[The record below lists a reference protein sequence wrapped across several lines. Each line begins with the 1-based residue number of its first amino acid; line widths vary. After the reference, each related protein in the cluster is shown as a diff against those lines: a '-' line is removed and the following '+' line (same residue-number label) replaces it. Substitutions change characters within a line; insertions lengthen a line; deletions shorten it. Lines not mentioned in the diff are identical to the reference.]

1 MISEHRSHAAGLH
14 KRCAIASPRQC
25 RDNAIRRSIPPTTTL
40 ERCKC
45 ALLHTLKWMRPPTCV
60 PEQHVGNRMWFGAKE
75 PSVMRASMRRA
86 LIQITGGLEVAKKGE
101 LKSAT
106 WIRQRGQMGKRDPH
120 GEIREGDARAHQR
133 RMARPRQSASRVR
146 GISHAAPGKG
156 IEVCLNTRCCPHGR
170 SASLR

>member
-1 MISEHRSHAAGLH
+1 
-14 KRCAIASPRQC
+14 
-25 RDNAIRRSIPPTTTL
+25 
-40 ERCKC
+40 
-45 ALLHTLKWMRPPTCV
+45 MRPPTCV

-120 GEIREGDARAHQR
+120 GEIRKEMRGHTSGAWHGQDKARVGFAE
-133 RMARPRQSASRVR
+133 SA
-146 GISHAAPGKG
+146 
-156 IEVCLNTRCCPHGR
+156 TPHR
-170 SASLR
+170 EKE